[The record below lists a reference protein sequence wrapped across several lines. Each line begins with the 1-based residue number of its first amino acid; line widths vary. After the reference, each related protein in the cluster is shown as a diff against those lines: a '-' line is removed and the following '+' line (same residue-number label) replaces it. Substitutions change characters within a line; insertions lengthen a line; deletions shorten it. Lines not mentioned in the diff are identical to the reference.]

1 MKINLDIGD
10 TILTGRFKN
19 KPVVVKQFGKDDK
32 GQPTVNGRPMLKFRI
47 KKLMQNIF
55 PTEQKLRKIIRQRI
69 NEILDSV
76 INEADKYSGQ
86 GMWSDFKKY
95 KIQKPPRKF
104 AEKAKVGAMIHFTGP
119 KSGAKGETWKKWTPL
134 SWKAIFGAGVK
145 GDALS
150 NSELDEK
157 LESHARVQIKES
169 GTFGAG
175 DGPVSRKTK
184 TTGFPTTAIVGSKN
198 PKSKKSKL
206 LMDKLSKSQ
215 MAFMQNQMQVKKGDT
230 ITYDQY
236 FKFGKVSRDQKSK
249 VVAIHGHRVL
259 LANGSE
265 LDLRSYPIK
274 KVNNKVY
281 DRDTS
286 MYDDVMMR

>member
-1 MKINLDIGD
+1 
-10 TILTGRFKN
+10 
-19 KPVVVKQFGKDDK
+19 
-32 GQPTVNGRPMLKFRI
+32 
-47 KKLMQNIF
+47 
-55 PTEQKLRKIIRQRI
+55 
-69 NEILDSV
+69 
-76 INEADKYSGQ
+76 
-86 GMWSDFKKY
+86 
-95 KIQKPPRKF
+95 
-104 AEKAKVGAMIHFTGP
+104 
-119 KSGAKGETWKKWTPL
+119 
-134 SWKAIFGAGVK
+134 
-145 GDALS
+145 
-150 NSELDEK
+150 
-157 LESHARVQIKES
+157 
-169 GTFGAG
+169 
-175 DGPVSRKTK
+175 
-184 TTGFPTTAIVGSKN
+184 
-198 PKSKKSKL
+198 
-206 LMDKLSKSQ
+206 MDKLSKSQ